1 MVKQNT
7 KINLVSNKYLLYI
20 VFALNILFFGYIINN
35 NNYATIIIF
44 LLTGGLLRCYTGN
57 MLVVLSVALF
67 ISVLYCFSKH
77 YTIYEGMTSEV
88 QTVEVQPATTDVQTV
103 AVQPATTDVQTVAV
117 HPTTL
122 TTTVPVQPATT
133 TATTDV
139 QTVAVQPT
147 ATTATTATT
156 VPVETVSVPVEQFGN
171 RKAKG
176 NNATKINYAETV
188 DEAYRNLDSLIGK
201 GGIEKLTSQTS
212 DLLQHQGKLV
222 NTMKTL
228 SPLMDQV
235 HSLIN
240 SFESVSPLQPKAL
253 INA

>member
-1 MVKQNT
+1 MVKQNK

-44 LLTGGLLRCYTGN
+44 LLTGGLIRCYTGN

-67 ISVLYCFSKH
+67 ISVLYCFSKQ
-77 YTIYEGMTSEV
+77 YTIYEGLETLEVQPTTTELQTVSVQPTTVEEQTVVVQPATTTTTVPVTTQVQTVPV
-88 QTVEVQPATTDVQTV
+88 QTVEVQPTTATTTTEVQTV
-103 AVQPATTDVQTVAV
+103 A
-117 HPTTL
+117 
-122 TTTVPVQPATT
+122 
-133 TATTDV
+133 
-139 QTVAVQPT
+139 
-147 ATTATTATT
+147 
-156 VPVETVSVPVEQFGN
+156 VPVEQFGN

-188 DEAYRNLDSLIGK
+188 DEAYRNLDSLIGN
-201 GGIEKLTSQTS
+201 GGIEKLTSQTN

-228 SPLMDQV
+228 SPLMEQV

-240 SFESVSPLQPKAL
+240 SFESVSPLQPKAM